1 MRIDAPRVRK
11 LTFQAGAAATES
23 AFTGS
28 FTGSFIGAM
37 TPANNLFTGTTEG
50 FTALQSNISASFAVS
65 SSAHSQRTSISGAL
79 ASTIAGLDASGY
91 ATDAELST
99 LSGSSHTD
107 RIAKITVLSG
117 SAHTDRVAKIAIL
130 SASVDAHLDANI
142 TALSSSVDTHPDAN
156 IAALSASAHSQRVS
170 EDTVLSGSAHTQR
183 VALNTAQGSANS
195 TLSSSLDTRIKVSEG
210 FKTNFDTAIGL
221 SSDDVTILGNLT
233 IQGDTT
239 TLNTATLDVED
250 LNITVAKNAAS
261 AASANGAGLTVD
273 GASATLTY
281 ASTGDK
287 WAFNKD
293 VDLGSNNLITAGNV
307 DGRDV
312 SADGTKLDGIEAL
325 ADVTDTTNVTAAGAL
340 MDSEVDADIKTLSLP
355 ANTTISTFGKSLVDD
370 ADAATARTTLELEEV
385 TNESKLTMFA
395 SPTFSGTVSGVTATH
410 VGLGNVDNTSDA
422 DKPVSTAQQTEID
435 TKLDITDALVNVGGF
450 NQLTFKDQAGRIN
463 GTSNFTIDPFSF
475 DLTHAGGLASFDG
488 GLDVNGALFTVNT
501 SGDTKADSLGVGT
514 AASGTTGEIRATG
527 DITAYYSSDER
538 LKENIEPLSAIL
550 NKLLQVG
557 VYSYDWK
564 EGISEITS
572 KTGSDIGVIAQ
583 EVKEIF
589 PELVEERDN
598 GYLAVDYLKFTSLII
613 SAFKEL
619 VFKQNVLKEHTQFCM
634 KAIEELKEEIVSLK
648 KWE

>member
-142 TALSSSVDTHPDAN
+142 SALSSSVDTHLDAN

-619 VFKQNVLKEHTQFCM
+619 VSKQNVLKEHTQFCM
-634 KAIEELKEEIVSLK
+634 KAIEELKEENESLK
-648 KWE
+648 K